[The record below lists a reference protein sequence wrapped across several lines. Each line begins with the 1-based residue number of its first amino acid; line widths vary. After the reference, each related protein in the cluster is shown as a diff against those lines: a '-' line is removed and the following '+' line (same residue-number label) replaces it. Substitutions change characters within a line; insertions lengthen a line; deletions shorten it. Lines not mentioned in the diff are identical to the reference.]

1 MVAWESSQEQDES
14 PLHLGFTIR
23 TLSMGMDSF
32 KSTCHHVEQLSPV
45 VDIVRHSPSTALE
58 APDSS
63 FESEL
68 WVAFLPI
75 ATLIPP
81 EKTRTSRN

>member
-1 MVAWESSQEQDES
+1 M
-14 PLHLGFTIR
+14 R
-23 TLSMGMDSF
+23 TWSMGIDSS

-45 VDIVRHSPSTALE
+45 EDIVRHFPSTALE

-75 ATLIPP
+75 ATLTPL
-81 EKTRTSRN
+81 EKTRTSRIERGLPVVD